1 MVSEEFLEW
10 EEQRHFVLGFI
21 LGVVVA
27 LVIIGISF
35 AVHTTVGENKA
46 EKMLNTGNYKIDT
59 VLTVTTSKEDG
70 KRVDSTYKLVPK
82 HKSE

>member
-10 EEQRHFVLGFI
+10 EEQRHFVLGFV
-21 LGVVVA
+21 LGIVIG
-27 LVIIGISF
+27 LVIIGIFF

-59 VLTVTTSKEDG
+59 VLTVTTSKEKG
-70 KRVDSTYKLVPK
+70 ERVDTTYRLVPK